1 MRSTVTHQGVNSS
14 MNVSEEEKEV
24 EEDGVSTS
32 EVTLSVKHDSRIRDK
47 R

>member
-1 MRSTVTHQGVNSS
+1 MHSTVTHQGVNSS
-14 MNVSEEEKEV
+14 MNMSEEEKEV

-32 EVTLSVKHDSRIRDK
+32 DSQIRDK